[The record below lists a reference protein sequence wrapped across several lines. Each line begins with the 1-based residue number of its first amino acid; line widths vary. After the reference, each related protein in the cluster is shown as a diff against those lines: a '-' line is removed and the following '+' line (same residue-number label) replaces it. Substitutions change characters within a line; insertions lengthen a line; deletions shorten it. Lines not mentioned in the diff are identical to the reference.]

1 LFFSLLSR
9 LPLFPPFN
17 LPAETARKWS
27 CLFVEKLLGKIK
39 KFVGGKK
46 KGHYIEEA
54 QIADLIDA
62 AGVVYGCVC
71 TTATTPGD
79 NNMGY

>member
-1 LFFSLLSR
+1 MELFIF
-9 LPLFPPFN
+9 
-17 LPAETARKWS
+17 RKK
-27 CLFVEKLLGKIK
+27 KLG
-39 KFVGGKK
+39 K

-62 AGVVYGCVC
+62 AGACCVC